1 MLDPTKSWLHVVAWL
16 SLVVGLLVF
25 LMDTRSTGEAPE
37 AFKLMVSTDFASIAG
52 AALAVVAATVLVVLH
67 LEDFRRMLNHR

>member
-1 MLDPTKSWLHVVAWL
+1 MLDPTKSWLHVVAWM

-37 AFKLMVSTDFASIAG
+37 AFKLMVSTDFFSIAG
-52 AALAVVAATVLVVLH
+52 AALAVVAACVLVVLH
-67 LEDFRRMLNHR
+67 LADFKRILKHR